1 MTEANLVTA
10 PRSTNQRVP
19 LAPQDVVHDRTMST
33 EDKRA
38 LLASWAA
45 DARAVPNCPA
55 LRRLDDGNLVLIDD
69 VLDALKML
77 DGEPSRSERPSD
89 ERAARL
95 RRGHWSRLAR
105 QWRRHRDHDDDDDP
119 PTAPA
124 SAWPFNPVAGGSLA
138 AAA

>member
-1 MTEANLVTA
+1 MSEANLTTA
-10 PRSTNQRVP
+10 FKPTKHGAP
-19 LAPQDVVHDRTMST
+19 ITPQDVVRDRNMST

-38 LLASWAA
+38 LLASWAS

-69 VLDALKML
+69 VLNALKML
-77 DGEPSRSERPSD
+77 DGEPVASAHQDNLRN
-89 ERAARL
+89 ARFS
-95 RRGHWSRLAR
+95 RGHWSRLAR
-105 QWRRHRDHDDDDDP
+105 QWRRNRDDDDDDDP

-124 SAWPFNPVAGGSLA
+124 SMWPFYPISGGSLA

>member
-1 MTEANLVTA
+1 
-10 PRSTNQRVP
+10 
-19 LAPQDVVHDRTMST
+19 MST
-33 EDKRA
+33 DDKRA
-38 LLASWAA
+38 LLASWAS

-77 DGEPSRSERPSD
+77 DGEPHHNARPSD
-89 ERAARL
+89 EQTARV
-95 RRGHWSRLAR
+95 RTGHWSRLSR
-105 QWRRHRDHDDDDDP
+105 RWRRHRNDDDDDDP

-124 SAWPFNPVAGGSLA
+124 SAWPFNPITGGSLA

>member
-1 MTEANLVTA
+1 M
-10 PRSTNQRVP
+10 STN
-19 LAPQDVVHDRTMST
+19 
-33 EDKRA
+33 DKRA
-38 LLASWAA
+38 LLASWAS

-77 DGEPSRSERPSD
+77 DGEPSRRAGPSD
-89 ERAARL
+89 EQTTSL
-95 RRGHWSRLAR
+95 GRGHWSRLAR
-105 QWRRHRDHDDDDDP
+105 HRRRHRNDDDDDDP